1 MPLSV
6 EFMLSEWT
14 NVAICLVFAFTI
26 NILEKVSTRLSFLGF
41 KFKKIS
47 FKVNLTTLYYL
58 SVMFNFMKTIAILA
72 FGTIYMVDK
81 SGMFP
86 LPTILILRNIRI
98 HVGFL
103 DGYNMLFYIEI
114 SVDKTFSL
122 CTILRVS
129 NVDLYNSHIRLERG
143 LDDMRMGH

>member
-1 MPLSV
+1 
-6 EFMLSEWT
+6 
-14 NVAICLVFAFTI
+14 
-26 NILEKVSTRLSFLGF
+26 
-41 KFKKIS
+41 
-47 FKVNLTTLYYL
+47 
-58 SVMFNFMKTIAILA
+58 MKTIAILA

-81 SGMFP
+81 SGMFL

-143 LDDMRMGH
+143 LNDMRMEH